1 MAIPREAPVDRV
13 AIRREDP
20 MSVVDDVLDVDRLYV
35 PDDNGTWAA
44 TKGALRSKPIAIGAG
59 VLALW
64 VLVAIT
70 IPLWAWATPTESVGT
85 RLQPPSASHLLGTDA
100 VGRDVFLRT
109 LYGARDSLPTAM
121 AVIVLTV
128 LIGSALGA
136 VAGFRGGI
144 IESVI
149 MRTSDVVL
157 AFPPIFLAMAV
168 AAALGAGLRNTVV
181 ALVLVWWPIYARL
194 LRGQVMTIKHR
205 EHVEAATSVGV
216 PRRRI
221 LGKHVLPLAL
231 TPVMIN
237 ATMDFGQVLIF
248 TASLSFLGLGAK
260 PPSPEWGLMID
271 DGTKNFYQWW
281 VSLGPGIA
289 ILSGVL
295 AANFLGDGLR
305 DHFDVK
311 SRG

>member
-1 MAIPREAPVDRV
+1 
-13 AIRREDP
+13 
-20 MSVVDDVLDVDRLYV
+20 MSIETVVDPERIVVPTDAGGSWTTVRGTFRSWPVVL
-35 PDDNGTWAA
+35 
-44 TKGALRSKPIAIGAG
+44 G
-59 VLALW
+59 VSVLTLW

-70 IPLWAWATPTESVGT
+70 VPLWAWASPTETVGD
-85 RLQPPSASHLLGTDA
+85 RLLSPSSSHLLGTDA
-100 VGRDVFLRT
+100 LGRDVLVRT
-109 LYGARDSLPTAM
+109 LYGARESIPTAF

-136 VAGFRGGI
+136 IAGYVGGI
-144 IESVI
+144 VESVI
-149 MRTSDVVL
+149 MRISDVVL

-168 AAALGAGLRNTVV
+168 AAALGPGLRNTIV

-194 LRGQVMTIKHR
+194 LRGQVMSIKHR

-221 LGKHVLPLAL
+221 LRKHVLPLAI

-237 ATMDFGQVLIF
+237 ATMDFGQVLIL
-248 TASLSFLGLGAK
+248 TASLSFLGLGAT
-260 PPSPEWGLMID
+260 PPSSEWGLMID
-271 DGTKNFYQWW
+271 DGTRNFYQWW
-281 VSLGPGIA
+281 ISLGPGLA
-289 ILSGVL
+289 ILTVVM

-311 SRG
+311 ARG